1 MPTLESPPTATLQKS
16 ELEFVDRIIAA
27 QRGRPGSLLGIL
39 EKVQEHHP
47 NKYLPLEMLKYIA
60 AETDIPLAQI
70 YSVVTFYALFNL
82 EPQGKNT
89 VCVCRGTACH
99 TRGSRDLL
107 EGLMLEMGLH
117 GVGEDNADKIA
128 VTTPDGK
135 YTVRTVA
142 CFGQCALAP
151 VVEVNH
157 NIYGH
162 MNEMALHR
170 ELEAL
175 DKEARKK

>member
-1 MPTLESPPTATLQKS
+1 
-16 ELEFVDRIIAA
+16 
-27 QRGRPGSLLGIL
+27 
-39 EKVQEHHP
+39 
-47 NKYLPLEMLKYIA
+47 
-60 AETDIPLAQI
+60 
-70 YSVVTFYALFNL
+70 
-82 EPQGKNT
+82 
-89 VCVCRGTACH
+89 
-99 TRGSRDLL
+99 
-107 EGLMLEMGLH
+107 MGLH